1 MDNVITLAGKQI
13 EVQAPTFKQLRTLL
27 PAINRV
33 ATAMKLNRLSEPEM
47 QDFAVVL
54 AAGTGKSVEEID
66 DMPIKGIELPDAFA
80 TIIRVSGLEEAASGE
95 AQLVG
100 VAGTTSTPTSQPVS
114 AGPGMTSTD

>member
-95 AQLVG
+95 AQPVG
-100 VAGTTSTPTSQPVS
+100 VAGMTSTPTSQPVS